1 LRLSEAKG
9 IDIIMEIGIKGSLE
23 ITVSEDN
30 SAKTMGS
37 GALDV
42 LATPAM
48 IALMEKTAWTS
59 VQPQLEDGQG
69 TVGISM
75 NITHDAPTPL
85 GMKVRCETELTAI
98 DGRKLTFKVEA
109 FDEKGCIGK
118 GVHERFIIDSEKFQA
133 KANKK
138 LD

>member
-1 LRLSEAKG
+1 
-9 IDIIMEIGIKGSLE
+9 MEIGIKGICELVVTEE
-23 ITVSEDN
+23 I
-30 SAKTMGS
+30 SAKKMGS
-37 GALDV
+37 GTLDV

-59 VQPQLEDGQG
+59 VQDELDEGCG

-85 GMKVRCETELTAI
+85 GMKVRCESELTAI

-109 FDEKGCIGK
+109 FDEKGSIGK
-118 GVHERFIIDSEKFQA
+118 GTHERFVINSEKFQK
-133 KANKK
+133 KADSKA
-138 LD
+138 D